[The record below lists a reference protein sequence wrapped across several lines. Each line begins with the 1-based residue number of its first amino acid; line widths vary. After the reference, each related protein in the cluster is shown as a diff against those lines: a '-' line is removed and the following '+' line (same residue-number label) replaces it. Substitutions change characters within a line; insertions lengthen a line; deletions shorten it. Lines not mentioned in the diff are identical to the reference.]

1 MVACLPSKCKSEFK
15 HQYHKKSTG
24 SITHNNNN
32 KILKAAS
39 SMTALSSSTSLYVT
53 VRNAHIY
60 SPDTH
65 KSGEGITAHTA
76 WKFRQPRCPSP
87 EWVRTTFLQQIT
99 QQWKWTN
106 CTWYGPSSKY
116 YIGVYQLNESN
127 TWYDSIWWNSRE
139 GKSLRKPNSQK
150 TNSWY
155 QKRNKL

>member
-1 MVACLPSKCKSEFK
+1 MPVISVAVEVINKRKRIMVQVSLGKKPDPISKKKKKRTKRAIGVTTKMVACLPSKCKSEFK

-99 QQWKWTN
+99 QQ
-106 CTWYGPSSKY
+106 
-116 YIGVYQLNESN
+116 
-127 TWYDSIWWNSRE
+127 
-139 GKSLRKPNSQK
+139 
-150 TNSWY
+150 
-155 QKRNKL
+155 